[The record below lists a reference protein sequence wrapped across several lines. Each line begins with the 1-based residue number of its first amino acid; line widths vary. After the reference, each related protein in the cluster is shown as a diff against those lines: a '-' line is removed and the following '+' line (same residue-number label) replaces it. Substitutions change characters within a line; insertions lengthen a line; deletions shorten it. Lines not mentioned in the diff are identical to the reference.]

1 MNDPYASEADTLA
14 LLRPDQRSDAEKK
27 LDSMLEERGAWEQGS
42 DAYPILYQFALEQM
56 VERESIMQ
64 AITDPENQPSQFGT
78 VTLAYMQREVADKV
92 AAERKACED
101 VAHEFADV
109 KEIKNEFDR
118 GWSRSAHHIAST
130 IRARSQS

>member
-27 LDSMLEERGAWEQGS
+27 LDAMLEERGAWEQGS

-78 VTLAYMQREVADKV
+78 VTLAYMQREVAAVREQVVDSLRKH
-92 AAERKACED
+92 ANLASDEFERKYALEMAAA
-101 VAHEFADV
+101 VST
-109 KEIKNEFDR
+109 R
-118 GWSRSAHHIAST
+118 G
-130 IRARSQS
+130 QS

>member
-27 LDSMLEERGAWEQGS
+27 LDAMLEERGAWEQGS

-78 VTLAYMQREVADKV
+78 VTLAYMQREVA
-92 AAERKACED
+92 AEREACAKVCEEQD
-101 VAHEFADV
+101 TGQGLLH
-109 KEIKNEFDR
+109 DR
-118 GWSRSAHHIAST
+118 AVIECAAT
-130 IRARSQS
+130 IRARGQS

>member
-1 MNDPYASEADTLA
+1 MTKKHDPYASEANTLA

-27 LDSMLEERGAWEQGS
+27 LDAMLEERGAWEQGS

-78 VTLAYMQREVADKV
+78 VTLAYMQREVA
-92 AAERKACED
+92 AEREACAKVCDGVQDCGPENGCCPTYW
-101 VAHEFADV
+101 
-109 KEIKNEFDR
+109 NESLER
-118 GWSRSAHHIAST
+118 AAAA
-130 IRARSQS
+130 IRARGQS